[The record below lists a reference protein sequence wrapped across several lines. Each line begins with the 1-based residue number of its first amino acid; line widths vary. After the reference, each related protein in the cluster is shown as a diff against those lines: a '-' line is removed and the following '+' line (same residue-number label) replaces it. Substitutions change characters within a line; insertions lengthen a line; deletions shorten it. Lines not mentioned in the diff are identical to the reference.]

1 MDRSKYTI
9 ESAKSPIAI
18 GFIFRILSYMS
29 DFKISSKLFPLVSGK
44 TNIAYIIPAKEN
56 DENKPI
62 NPCIPK
68 T

>member
-1 MDRSKYTI
+1 
-9 ESAKSPIAI
+9 
-18 GFIFRILSYMS
+18 MS